1 VTDNLKAGALA
12 ADKLVEVLKAANKEP
27 KGKIGMISAYAGNEV
42 LVNRDQGF
50 SKRLKEIA
58 PDLQILPVRYIDNDI
73 QKAMSSA
80 SDLLLANSDLLG
92 FLVDLLYLLAA
103 EVRRLCVFVEVYM
116 SFIILI
122 FCFRL
127 LLYYSIDV
135 YVSFLVV

>member
-1 VTDNLKAGALA
+1 LLRDTGKALLNGL
-12 ADKLVEVLKAANKEP
+12 
-27 KGKIGMISAYAGNEV
+27 GRSAYAGNEV

-92 FLVDLLYLLAA
+92 FFGDNNHSGDGVALAL
-103 EVRRLCVFVEVYM
+103 RDR
-116 SFIILI
+116 
-122 FCFRL
+122 
-127 LLYYSIDV
+127 
-135 YVSFLVV
+135 